1 MLWNSTFCKESSDKN
16 LLASGTCAC
25 PGIVTGQICVWDQN
39 SQSSFEEGD
48 IILLDHSADNFP
60 LWVIEK
66 SSAVI
71 SCRHTSYSHLTSFT
85 MALNKPCIVG
95 AVFHKMPDNHSRV
108 TVDAWER
115 LVEPADDPPVLMS
128 PDQKDWLTDTAD
140 KVCSKL
146 YSETSKP
153 LAHVISFDGSDC
165 YMNHISGIFLDSFL
179 FQKDSPFV
187 MSMITRILEIHHT
200 HPDIEIY
207 YRFSPDSICPT
218 DHTSQ
223 LQRELE
229 FVRLLQGNGIPVSV
243 FVANTTSYAD
253 ILTFRE
259 FISDALYP
267 NLPARIGTMIENT
280 DIVEDLDSIVSD
292 MLIDFGAIGINDL
305 MSSCLQL
312 ERDDP
317 RNQEEF
323 RIDSAPAL
331 HVLSAINKSLS
342 AQRIPCFIGFPKY
355 PHFPSDYKVLNDLGY
370 HRFFGTQSLFA
381 IAAKYNS
388 YEKE

>member
-1 MLWNSTFCKESSDKN
+1 MLWDSTFCKESSDKN

-25 PGIVTGQICVWDQN
+25 PGIVTGQICVWDKN

-48 IILLDHSADNFP
+48 ILILDHYVDDFP
-60 LWVIEK
+60 LWAIEK
-66 SSAVI
+66 SNAVI
-71 SCRHTSYSHLTSFT
+71 SCRHTSYSHLTSFA

-95 AVFHKMPDNHSRV
+95 AVFHRMPDNHSRV

-115 LVEPADDPPVLMS
+115 LVVNADDMAVLMS
-128 PDQKDWLTDTAD
+128 PNQKDWLADTAD

-146 YSETSKP
+146 YSETYKP
-153 LAHVISFDGSDC
+153 LAHVVSFDGSEC
-165 YMNHISGIFLDSFL
+165 YMDHISGIFLDSFL
-179 FQKDSPFV
+179 FQKEAPLV
-187 MSMITRILEIHHT
+187 KRMITRILEIHHT

-207 YRFSPDSICPT
+207 YRFSQDSICPT
-218 DHTSQ
+218 GHTSQ

-229 FVRLLQGNGIPVSV
+229 FVRFLQDNGIPVSV

-253 ILTFRE
+253 ILAFRK

-267 NLPARIGTMIENT
+267 NPPARIGTMIENT
-280 DIVEDLDSIVSD
+280 DIVGDLDSIVSD
-292 MLIDFGAIGINDL
+292 KLINFGAIGINDL
-305 MSSCLQL
+305 LSSCLQL

-342 AQRIPCFIGFPKY
+342 TQKIPCFIGFPKY
-355 PHFPSDYKVLNDLGY
+355 PHFHSDYEVLIDLGY
-370 HRFFGTQSLFA
+370 HHFFGTQSLFA
-381 IAAKYNS
+381 IAAKYS
-388 YEKE
+388 FEKE